1 MKSESFSLIEQ
12 DVLSMSP
19 RDLCFI
25 PSTKTFCFSID
36 KDSTIISEDGML
48 KKIHQSCRVKK
59 VQKFAYRMMFH
70 SFPPFSG
77 NCGQCGKQWLR
88 KVRLCSAI
96 MPRLRTGVS

>member
-12 DVLSMSP
+12 DVLSMLP

-36 KDSTIISEDGML
+36 KGSTIISEDGML

-59 VQKFAYRMMFH
+59 VQKFAYRVMFH
-70 SFPPFSG
+70 SFLPFSG

-88 KVRLCSAI
+88 KVVRQ
-96 MPRLRTGVS
+96 R

>member
-12 DVLSMSP
+12 DVLSMLP

-36 KDSTIISEDGML
+36 KGSTIISEDGML

-59 VQKFAYRMMFH
+59 VQKFAYQEIHR
-70 SFPPFSG
+70 SFLPFSG
-77 NCGQCGKQWLR
+77 NCGQYGKQWLR
-88 KVRLCSAI
+88 KVVQQR
-96 MPRLRTGVS
+96 

>member
-12 DVLSMSP
+12 DVLSMLP

-36 KDSTIISEDGML
+36 KGSTIISEDGML

-59 VQKFAYRMMFH
+59 VQKFAYQEIHRNFQ
-70 SFPPFSG
+70 PFSG
-77 NCGQCGKQWLR
+77 NCGRFGSLQPM
-88 KVRLCSAI
+88 KVRLQH
-96 MPRLRTGVS
+96 